1 MPIPEDII
9 QSIAIDNVKT
19 IAAGPAVNSQFYQG
33 LAMGNAVHNQNL
45 SQQNAIAE
53 QNAMGVA
60 RLATVKQLI
69 EVDPTESVAVNKLM
83 TGNDV
88 ASQMQSLLAAL
99 NSGAQGVKAQVVTPP
114 VVRDVA

>member
-1 MPIPEDII
+1 MPIPEEII
-9 QSIAIDNVKT
+9 ESIAIDNIKT

-45 SQQNAIAE
+45 SQQSAISE
-53 QNAMGVA
+53 QSAIGIA

-69 EVDPTESVAVNKLM
+69 EVDPIESAVNKIL

-88 ASQMQSLLAAL
+88 ASQIQTLLAAL

-114 VVRDVA
+114 VYREVA

>member
-1 MPIPEDII
+1 MPLPEQII
-9 QSIAIDNVKT
+9 DSIAIDNVKT
-19 IAAGPAVNSQFYQG
+19 IAGAPAVNSSFYQG

-53 QNAMGVA
+53 QNAMSVA
-60 RLATVKQLI
+60 RLALAKQLT
-69 EVDPTESVAVNKLM
+69 EVDPSESIATNKLL

-99 NSGAQGVKAQVVTPP
+99 NSGAQGVKAQAITPP
-114 VVRDVA
+114 TSV

>member
-1 MPIPEDII
+1 MPIPEDIVT
-9 QSIAIDNVKT
+9 SVAVDNVKT
-19 IAAGPAVNSQFYQG
+19 IAGGPATNSQFYQG
-33 LAMGNAVHNQNL
+33 LAMGNAVHNQNI
-45 SQQNAIAE
+45 SQQNALAE

-69 EVDPTESVAVNKLM
+69 EVDPTESAAVNKLM

-88 ASQMQSLLAAL
+88 ASQMQALLAAL

-114 VVRDVA
+114 PFRPTA

>member
-1 MPIPEDII
+1 MPIPEEII
-9 QSIAIDNVKT
+9 ESIAIDNIKT

-45 SQQNAIAE
+45 SQQSAISE
-53 QNAMGVA
+53 QSAIGIA

-69 EVDPTESVAVNKLM
+69 EVDPIESVAVNKIL

-88 ASQMQSLLAAL
+88 ASQMQTLLAAL

-114 VVRDVA
+114 VYREVA

>member
-1 MPIPEDII
+1 M
-9 QSIAIDNVKT
+9 SLCIAIDNVKT
-19 IAAGPAVNSQFYQG
+19 IAAAPAVNSSFYQG

-69 EVDPTESVAVNKLM
+69 EVDPTESVAVNKMM

-99 NSGAQGVKAQVVTPP
+99 NSGTQGVKATVITPP
-114 VVRDVA
+114 LTSV